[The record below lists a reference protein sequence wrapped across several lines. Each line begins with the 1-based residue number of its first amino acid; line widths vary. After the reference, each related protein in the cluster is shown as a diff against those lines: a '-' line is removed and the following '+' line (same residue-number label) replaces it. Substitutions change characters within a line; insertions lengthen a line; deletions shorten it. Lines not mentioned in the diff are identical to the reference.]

1 MQKRGR
7 PSSASLAVIAPT
19 GDRLLRCR
27 PDAPDEVRAV
37 FARIVSDAGAGHF
50 RASDAD
56 LVEQYAASI
65 VLARDAYAKLDE
77 EGPVVAG
84 RINPWQTVLEKANR
98 ASVALSMRL
107 RLAPQSRMDRKKA
120 GTAKSGGSAYDVING
135 GDDDQ
140 G

>member
-1 MQKRGR
+1 MTMQKRGR

-27 PDAPDEVRAV
+27 PDAPDEVKAV

-56 LVEQYAASI
+56 PPRP
-65 VLARDAYAKLDE
+65 LARVRR
-77 EGPVVAG
+77 PC
-84 RINPWQTVLEKANR
+84 RP
-98 ASVALSMRL
+98 SH
-107 RLAPQSRMDRKKA
+107 
-120 GTAKSGGSAYDVING
+120 
-135 GDDDQ
+135 Q